1 MMKKI
6 FNILNILLVVTTLLI
21 PVEALAADSNDITS
35 ADVVILVDFS
45 GSITNDI
52 RYPEA
57 EKKALLNLVNVDW
70 PKGSQIAI
78 LAFGAS
84 DSRNGGKPSTF
95 PMCSENGQALRSVEN
110 ISNWIDQCAQIIG
123 TKPVG
128 PNTDHNKAIHTAVDL
143 LLNSSNENSSKF
155 VLLMTDG
162 KLDVDN
168 LNPVNPD
175 YIGTSEEKDN
185 QAIEELFTEVLPLAR
200 ENGIQ
205 IWPVGFGDVNRIEL
219 NGYAPEGGQPGPES
233 CQREI
238 PRAVIAEPEDLP
250 YEINK
255 IIRQVTCLGEY
266 LQGDNVEIFLPDY
279 ADQATI
285 NVQHNEGEG
294 FSVIG
299 PEGENITGDGVG
311 TESTIEI
318 SNPSGGNWQVV
329 SSSPIEVGYWWESTF
344 APVIDC
350 PVDSSGVA
358 LSISPAINSSDSYV
372 NSPLFDVE
380 VVVDGIKQIF
390 TMELGEEKKFNLS
403 DDVAV
408 IAADASV
415 ARFDPPG
422 KINVQKIEKICN
434 KFIDIVEEDTPSVTD
449 SEDPITS
456 GIDCEVTPDIE
467 ECVTNTEI
475 PWWLLIL
482 LGLSI
487 LTLLRYLWNRRY
499 LKEGTFVISNS
510 SGEMGRIRIRKKTTD
525 MVFRINP
532 DSPLGTQ
539 VMKAKTGEYGTY
551 EVQKGKNGR
560 DFMINGPASTGTEQ
574 DYPFTVGDILILEDT
589 YQVEFEDGFN
599 RKSIVDTN
607 QDPFSN
613 ELSNDLFNEKDERP
627 EGENTSEG
635 NPFA

>member
-1 MMKKI
+1 MMKKT
-6 FNILNILLVVTTLLI
+6 FTILNILLVITTLLM
-21 PVEALAADSNDITS
+21 PVEALAANSNDINS

-84 DSRNGGKPSTF
+84 DSRNDGKPSTF
-95 PMCSENGQALRSVEN
+95 PMCSDNGKPLRSVEN
-110 ISNWIDQCAQIIG
+110 ISTWIDQCAQIIG

-128 PNTDHNKAIHTAVDL
+128 PNTDHNKAIHAAVEL
-143 LLNSSNENSSKF
+143 LLNSSNEKSSKF

-175 YIGTSEEKDN
+175 YKGTSEEKDN

-219 NGYAPEGGQPGPES
+219 NGYAPEGGQPGPDS

-255 IIRQVTCLGEY
+255 IIRQVTCIGEY
-266 LQGDNVEIFLPDY
+266 VQGENVEILLPDY

-294 FSVIG
+294 FSLIG

-318 SNPSGGNWQVV
+318 SNPSGGNWQIV
-329 SSSPIEVGYWWESTF
+329 SSSPITVGYWWEGTF
-344 APVIDC
+344 APIIDC

-380 VVVDGIKQIF
+380 VVVDGVKQIF
-390 TMELGEEKKFNLS
+390 TLELGEEKKFNLS
-403 DDVAV
+403 EDVAV

-415 ARFDPPG
+415 ARIDQPG
-422 KINVQKIEKICN
+422 IIDIQKIEKICN
-434 KFIDIVEEDTPSVTD
+434 RFIDITEEKTQSDAN
-449 SEDPITS
+449 SEDPVVAV
-456 GIDCEVTPDIE
+456 IDCQITPDIE
-467 ECVTNTEI
+467 ECVPNTEI

-487 LTLLRYLWNRRY
+487 LTLLWYLWNRRY

-532 DSPLGTQ
+532 DGPLGTQ
-539 VMKAKTGEYGTY
+539 VIKAKTGEYGTY
-551 EVQKGKNGR
+551 EVRKGKKGT
-560 DFMINGPASTGTEQ
+560 DFTINGPASTGTEQ
-574 DYPFTVGDILILEDT
+574 DYAFTVGDVLILEDS

-599 RKSIVDTN
+599 RKSIVETD

-613 ELSNDLFNEKDERP
+613 EISNDLFVSKDGNP
-627 EGENTSEG
+627 DGDNTSEG